1 MVERYLLTYAMLSYL
16 QEKGMTQL
24 DLYVPLVCKSIVTH
38 NANVVS
44 RKDLQDW
51 FAADYGLS
59 TIYKGV
65 LDTLL
70 KKMTG
75 HYLTRENGKYLVVN
89 SAVNTALESISNEL
103 NENSFSSLANRIKN
117 YAESQYS
124 SQFTEDDL
132 LQGIMDFLHS
142 RDGDMLVNQERLQ
155 GVLQKQKEGKTTH
168 TKVKYIISRFIL
180 WAKDNDIDSFKLF
193 AKLSMGHALSSI
205 VSMKDV
211 NAYVGKMQG
220 VQVAL
225 DSPIVFTLMGLG
237 EPSGRELAEELLS
250 ILKKQDVRFVVFRN
264 HYQEVMQ
271 TISSARQLLISKKY
285 NLNKASRLLKYS
297 VRNKLTPDLLSLK
310 LQQLDSVLSSKQIQ
324 VVSAPPA
331 VNGYEEIDM
340 NLLDELLV
348 NRYTDNHPETID
360 PARKKIIAS

>member
-1 MVERYLLTYAMLSYL
+1 M
-16 QEKGMTQL
+16 
-24 DLYVPLVCKSIVTH
+24 
-38 NANVVS
+38 S

-70 KKMTG
+70 KKKTG

-193 AKLSMGHALSSI
+193 A
-205 VSMKDV
+205 
-211 NAYVGKMQG
+211 NA
-220 VQVAL
+220 
-225 DSPIVFTLMGLG
+225 IF
-237 EPSGRELAEELLS
+237 
-250 ILKKQDVRFVVFRN
+250 
-264 HYQEVMQ
+264 
-271 TISSARQLLISKKY
+271 
-285 NLNKASRLLKYS
+285 
-297 VRNKLTPDLLSLK
+297 
-310 LQQLDSVLSSKQIQ
+310 
-324 VVSAPPA
+324 
-331 VNGYEEIDM
+331 
-340 NLLDELLV
+340 
-348 NRYTDNHPETID
+348 
-360 PARKKIIAS
+360 